1 MKKSKILS
9 TLVLASSALV
19 LASCN
24 GGETTKT
31 VSGEYSPVTNTVAGE
46 YSYTAW
52 GTIMVQLLRSHT
64 M

>member
-24 GGETTKT
+24 GGDTTKT
-31 VSGEYSPVTNTVAGE
+31 VSGEYSLAPGVTL
-46 YSYTAW
+46 
-52 GTIMVQLLRSHT
+52 MVQL
-64 M
+64 